1 MAKEI
6 QLMKRTI
13 LFLLIASLLLLC
25 AVFVDTENAVV
36 KVITNIGAL
45 LCWVFLVIGYICFYQ
60 FSKRRKEREGQER
73 FGSRNEKK
81 PGAIVFFANEY
92 AKKADI
98 TMVLSLIV
106 SVVLTI
112 VKQVILSSDP
122 MFSNLLFEF
131 VSVLSFAIFL
141 FAAQMHCIFNGVN
154 FRYYLSLKRE

>member
-6 QLMKRTI
+6 GLMKKTI
-13 LFLLIASLLLLC
+13 LFLLISSLLLLC
-25 AVFVDTENAVV
+25 AVFVDIDSAVV

-60 FSKRRKEREGQER
+60 FSKRRKEKES
-73 FGSRNEKK
+73 GSGKTEK
-81 PGAIVFFANEY
+81 PGAVIFFSNDY

-98 TMVLSLIV
+98 TMIVSLII
-106 SVVLTI
+106 SVVLTVI
-112 VKQVILSSDP
+112 KQVIVNSDP

-154 FRYYLSLKRE
+154 FRYYLSLKQ